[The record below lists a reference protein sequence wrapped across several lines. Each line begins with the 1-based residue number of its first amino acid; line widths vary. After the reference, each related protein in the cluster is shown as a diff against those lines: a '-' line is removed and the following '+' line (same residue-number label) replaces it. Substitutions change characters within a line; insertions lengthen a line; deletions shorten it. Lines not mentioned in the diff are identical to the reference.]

1 MPHQRG
7 GLKFAFDHP
16 YSINGDDM
24 GLGKTIQALALAEH
38 TGHKA
43 LVICPPYLKENWA
56 HEIRTK
62 LPEWSCS
69 VFKGMSDV
77 REDNLSR
84 ILIAGYTQLPAIN
97 KVSWRRGLCIAD
109 EVHYLKTPNSK
120 RTEAFHTLL
129 EKWNPPYFMG
139 LSGSIIENR
148 VPELYSLL
156 CLPSYDP
163 AKKFG

>member
-1 MPHQRG
+1 
-7 GLKFAFDHP
+7 
-16 YSINGDDM
+16 
-24 GLGKTIQALALAEH
+24 
-38 TGHKA
+38 
-43 LVICPPYLKENWA
+43 
-56 HEIRTK
+56 
-62 LPEWSCS
+62 
-69 VFKGMSDV
+69 MSDV

-163 AKKFG
+163 AKKFGRDLLADFDYKKFCSTFCHCEMVRTPQGIKPSFFGYKNLDLLAKYIDKKLIRREFGKIFPG